1 MEYTSESIAKF
12 INEKAE
18 YIEQESQTWKILI
31 VDDEVDIHDVT
42 IMALRK
48 LTFDSKK
55 LEFISAY
62 SGVEAKEKIKE
73 YPDIAIGII
82 DVVMEEDNA
91 GLELV
96 KFIREELG
104 NENIRLILRTGNPG
118 KAPEETVTMNY
129 DINDYRGK
137 TELTALSLRTM
148 IITALR
154 SYKAIYTIKGL
165 NKEIDKTQKEL
176 IYSLSEIAEFR
187 SKETGHH
194 VKRVGEI
201 TNILGKKIGLPDEIL
216 KNISLAASMH
226 DLGKIAID
234 DSIINKPGRL
244 TEEEFEIMKTHT
256 VLGYE
261 ILNKSKWPLLRMAAT
276 IALEHHENY
285 DGTGYPHGL
294 KGDEINI
301 ISSIVALVDVVDAL
315 GNKRVYKEAWTEE
328 EINDYIISEKGKK
341 FAPQIVE
348 LYFECISEINEIR
361 EKNQMKLLK

>member
-1 MEYTSESIAKF
+1 MVYSSESIAKF
-12 INEKAE
+12 INEKTE

-31 VDDEVDIHDVT
+31 VDDEEDIHDVT
-42 IMALRK
+42 VMALKK
-48 LTFDSKK
+48 LSFDSKK

-62 SGVEAKEKIKE
+62 SAAEAKDKIKE
-73 YPDIAIGII
+73 YQDIAIGII

-96 KFIREELG
+96 KFIREEMG

-165 NKEIDKTQKEL
+165 NREIDKTQKEL

-194 VKRVGEI
+194 VRRVGEI
-201 TNILGKKIGLPDEIL
+201 SDLLGRKLGLPEEIL
-216 KNISLAASMH
+216 KNLSLAASMH

-234 DSIINKPGRL
+234 DSILNKPGKL
-244 TEEEFEIMKTHT
+244 SEDEFEVIKTHT

-261 ILNKSKWPLLRMAAT
+261 ILNKSKRPLLRMAAT

-285 DGTGYPHGL
+285 DGTGYPNGL

-301 ISSIVALVDVVDAL
+301 ISEIVALVDVVDAL
-315 GNKRVYKEAWTEE
+315 GNKRVYKEPWTNEQ
-328 EINDYIISEKGKK
+328 INDYIISEKGKK
-341 FAPQIVE
+341 FDPQIVD
-348 LYFECISEINEIR
+348 LYFECIPEINDI
-361 EKNQMKLLK
+361 KNKNYVK

>member
-1 MEYTSESIAKF
+1 MVYSSESIAKF
-12 INEKAE
+12 INEKTE

-31 VDDEVDIHDVT
+31 VDDEKDIHDVT
-42 IMALRK
+42 VMALKK
-48 LTFDSKK
+48 LSFDSKK

-62 SGVEAKEKIKE
+62 SAAEAKEKIKE
-73 YPDIAIGII
+73 YQDIAIGII
-82 DVVMEEDNA
+82 DVVMEDDNA

-96 KFIREELG
+96 KFIREEMG

-165 NKEIDKTQKEL
+165 NREIDKTQKEL

-194 VKRVGEI
+194 VRRVGEI
-201 TNILGKKIGLPDEIL
+201 SDLLGRKLGLPEEIL
-216 KNISLAASMH
+216 KNLSLAASMH

-234 DSIINKPGRL
+234 DSILNKPGKL
-244 TEEEFEIMKTHT
+244 SEDEFEVIKTHT

-261 ILNKSKWPLLRMAAT
+261 ILNKSKRPLLRMAAT

-285 DGTGYPHGL
+285 DGTGYPNGL

-301 ISSIVALVDVVDAL
+301 ISEIVALVDVVDAL
-315 GNKRVYKEAWTEE
+315 GNKRVYKEAWTDEQ
-328 EINDYIISEKGKK
+328 INDYIISEKGKK
-341 FAPQIVE
+341 FDPQIVD
-348 LYFECISEINEIR
+348 LYFECIPEINDIKQ
-361 EKNQMKLLK
+361 KNYIK

>member
-1 MEYTSESIAKF
+1 MVYSSESIAKF
-12 INEKAE
+12 INEKTE
-18 YIEQESQTWKILI
+18 YIEQESQTWKVLI
-31 VDDEVDIHDVT
+31 VDDEKDIHDVT
-42 IMALRK
+42 VMALKK
-48 LTFDSKK
+48 LSFDSKK

-62 SGVEAKEKIKE
+62 SAAEAKEKIKE
-73 YPDIAIGII
+73 YQDIAIGII
-82 DVVMEEDNA
+82 DVVMEDDNA

-96 KFIREELG
+96 KFIREEMG

-165 NKEIDKTQKEL
+165 NREIDKTQKEL

-194 VKRVGEI
+194 VRRVGEI
-201 TNILGKKIGLPDEIL
+201 SDLLGRKLGLPEEIL
-216 KNISLAASMH
+216 KNLSLAASMH

-234 DSIINKPGRL
+234 DSILNKPGKL
-244 TEEEFEIMKTHT
+244 SEDEFEVIKTHT

-261 ILNKSKWPLLRMAAT
+261 ILNKSKRPLLRMAAT

-285 DGTGYPHGL
+285 DGTGYPNGL

-301 ISSIVALVDVVDAL
+301 ISEIVALVDVVDAL
-315 GNKRVYKEAWTEE
+315 GNKRVYKEAWTDEQ
-328 EINDYIISEKGKK
+328 INDYIISEKGKK
-341 FAPQIVE
+341 FDPQIVD
-348 LYFECISEINEIR
+348 LYFECIPEINDIKQ
-361 EKNQMKLLK
+361 KNYIK